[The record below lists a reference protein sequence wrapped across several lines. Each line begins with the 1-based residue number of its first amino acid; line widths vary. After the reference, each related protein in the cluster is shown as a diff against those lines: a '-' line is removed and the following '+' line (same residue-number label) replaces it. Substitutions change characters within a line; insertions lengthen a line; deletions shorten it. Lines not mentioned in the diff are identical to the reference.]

1 MMRRFLWLGLLFL
14 SASWLFFIPQF
25 TIPDTLI
32 GGLFITIGVLCT
44 IAGVSRDVP
53 LQIDNKYALL
63 LFPLLLALLVVPF
76 PYNIGF
82 LLLSFG
88 LLLAVL
94 CYRLK
99 RAQAVPISIILAGI
113 ILLLQTAIF
122 PFYMIFISHGHH
134 IDLLS
139 PIISWVGGVFGL
151 HTSTTNGLVFIQ
163 TIQHTVPITTTWE
176 NLGIFL
182 WLNIFLGALLMF
194 FFSYKKRKFLWNT
207 AIFLLTSTVYLIL
220 RYIAVL
226 SGYLTTSDL
235 SLFWNP
241 LLMTSSFL
249 PFALLLMKLLP
260 FQNIEHEIT
269 QLPPIAFTKKH
280 LAAFSLVFLLVF
292 SVVGVSM
299 FQDPGTTKNGLVLID
314 EYHSQWEDTTRPL
327 DIGWYGL
334 LSTYNYYS
342 WAQWLNS
349 YYGVTKNTNRT
360 LTAELL
366 TKYDILILKCPTQ
379 SYSLEE
385 IHAIKDFVSN
395 GGGLYLIG
403 DHTNVFGM
411 NTFLNQVS
419 EQFGIRF
426 NTDATYELG
435 TGNLSIYQSNP
446 VFSHPVMRH
455 VNEFEFMTSC
465 TVEPTSL
472 LASAMMENIII
483 GNRVTSEP
491 GTYATENF
499 FRESVGSPDSEF
511 GYLLQSAAMKYGRG
525 RIIAFTDSTVFSSF
539 CIFTDG
545 YPSFTLGVME
555 YLNRTNTY
563 ASLNFIFII
572 FAIVSGALVFW
583 FLWDTKKIKVLWVI
597 LFAGVLAFSISMPF
611 FSYLT
616 DSSYPL
622 PSEKTPSIHVCFEQQ
637 HSSFQISVKPTAV
650 LESTSDNYGTFYVW
664 TQRVGCVPFL
674 ENTLSDAI
682 THGDI
687 IVIINPTQSFT
698 EQEIQMVTTY
708 LEQGGRV
715 LLMDSI
721 TNKKSTANEL
731 IGAYGIWITTV
742 TDTEQV
748 FENDSTI
755 SENFSKGALSIPSL
769 SLTGGKQLLLN
780 AKNLTKVS
788 TIEFLNKTTGSLGR
802 LVVLIDSYSFCDT
815 VMGGTFTEPTDEQKE
830 IYNMEFFLFNT
841 VLKQ

>member
-1 MMRRFLWLGLLFL
+1 MRRFLWLGLLFL

-25 TIPDTLI
+25 TIPDIFI
-32 GGLFITIGVLCT
+32 GGLFIIIGILCM
-44 IAGVSRDVP
+44 IAGISREVP
-53 LQIDNKYALL
+53 FCYDNRYALL

-76 PYNIGF
+76 PYSIGI
-82 LLLSFG
+82 LLLIFG

-94 CYRLK
+94 CFRLK
-99 RAQAVPISIILAGI
+99 RAQVIPIGIILAGV
-113 ILLLQTAIF
+113 LLLIQTAIF
-122 PFYMIFISHGHH
+122 PFYMVIVSHGHRF
-134 IDLLS
+134 DLLS
-139 PIISWVGGVFGL
+139 PLISWIGAAFGM
-151 HTSTTNGLVFIQ
+151 HTSTANGLVFAQ
-163 TIQHTVPITTTWE
+163 TIQHTVPIATTWE

-194 FFSYKKRKFLWNT
+194 FLGYRKRTFLWNII
-207 AIFLLTSTVYLIL
+207 IFLLASTVYLIL
-220 RYIAVL
+220 RYIAIL
-226 SGYLTTSDL
+226 SGYLITNDL
-235 SLFWNP
+235 FLLWNP

-249 PFALLLMKLLP
+249 PFTLLLMKLIP
-260 FQNIEHEIT
+260 FQNIERET
-269 QLPPIAFTKKH
+269 VQLPQITFTKKQF
-280 LAAFSLVFLLVF
+280 AAFSLIFLMVF
-292 SVVGVSM
+292 SFVGASL
-299 FQDPGTTKNGLVLID
+299 FQDPGTAKNSRILID
-314 EYHSQWEDTTRPL
+314 EYHSQWEDTIRPV
-327 DIGWYGL
+327 DTEWYGL

-342 WAQWLNS
+342 WAQWLTS
-349 YYGVTKNTNRT
+349 YYSVTKNTNRT
-360 LTAELL
+360 LTLELL

-385 IHAIKDFVSN
+385 IHTIKDFVSN

-411 NTFLNQVS
+411 NSFLNQVS

-435 TGNLSIYQSNP
+435 TGNLSVYQP
-446 VFSHPVMRH
+446 DLIFSHPVIRH

-465 TVEPTSL
+465 TVGPTSL
-472 LASAMMENIII
+472 LASATMENIII

-511 GYLLQSAAMKYGRG
+511 GYLLQAAAMKYGTG
-525 RIIAFTDSTVFSSF
+525 RVVAFTDRPVFSSF

-563 ASLNFIFII
+563 ASLNLIFII
-572 FAIVSGALVFW
+572 VAFISGALVLW
-583 FLWDTKKIKVLWVI
+583 FLRNTRKIAMLWVI
-597 LFAGVLAFSISMPF
+597 LFAGILAVSISLPF

-622 PSEKTPSIHVCFEQQ
+622 PSEKTSSIHVCFEQQ
-637 HSSFQISVKPTAV
+637 HSSIKISVKPTAV

-664 TQRVGCVPFL
+664 TQRVGYVPST

-682 THGDI
+682 QHGDI
-687 IVIINPTQSFT
+687 IVIVNPARSFA
-698 EQEIQMVTTY
+698 EQEIQMVTSY

-731 IGAYGIWITTV
+731 IGTYGIWISTT
-742 TDTEQV
+742 TETQQL
-748 FENDSTI
+748 FENGSSLDK
-755 SENFSKGALSIPSL
+755 NFSKGALSGPSL
-769 SLTGGKQLLLN
+769 SLTGGKPLLVT

-788 TIEFLNKTTGSLGR
+788 TVEFLNKTTGALGR

-815 VMGGTFTEPTDEQKE
+815 VMGGTFTEPTKEQKE
-830 IYNMEFFLFNT
+830 IYTTEYLLFNT
-841 VLKQ
+841 VLKP